1 MPDGS
6 GILPLLYKL
15 AGLPISPYG
24 VLCKSKKIPY
34 TKIGTPQKSAFYC
47 CYMQVKFIAAGRF
60 LTHFGRF
67 NMANDGD

>member
-34 TKIGTPQKSAFYC
+34 TKIGTPQKSAFIVVFVHGKLPNDC
-47 CYMQVKFIAAGRF
+47 KLLRF
-60 LTHFGRF
+60 C
-67 NMANDGD
+67 